1 MSTFRRLALVLCA
14 APLAFGLAAC
24 GDEASEGP
32 PRGEAIAAIAP
43 PAGQSWVETV
53 AETPEGG
60 FRIGNPE
67 APLKLVEYAS
77 HTCHVCA
84 DFSKDGAAAMDKY
97 VESGVVS
104 YEIRNLIRDPIDL
117 TIAILARCSGPTA
130 FHPLANQAWQN
141 FDELM
146 ATVQANGA
154 ALQEAQNAPTA
165 QRLQAIAQASGLL
178 EFFAA
183 RGISNDQAM
192 QCLADTDKAQLIST
206 RSDTQAEELQI
217 TGTPSFFLN
226 GTPVTSTSW
235 GPRRDDPGLEATLQN
250 AGAR

>member
-1 MSTFRRLALVLCA
+1 MFTLRRLVVAFSAV
-14 APLAFGLAAC
+14 PLALGLAAC
-24 GDEASEGP
+24 KDEAAEGP
-32 PRGEAIAAIAP
+32 PRGEPIAAIAA
-43 PAGQSWVETV
+43 PAGQSWVETA

-84 DFSKDGAAAMDKY
+84 EFSRQGAAAMDKY
-97 VESGVVS
+97 VETGVVS

-117 TIAILARCSGPTA
+117 TIAMLARCSGPAA
-130 FHPLANQAWQN
+130 FHPIANQAWQN

-146 ATVQANGA
+146 AI
-154 ALQEAQNAPTA
+154 AQSNA
-165 QRLQAIAQASGLL
+165 QAIQQAAANLPAGQQLPAIGQASGLL

-183 RGISNDQAM
+183 RGISRDQAM
-192 QCLADTDKAQLIST
+192 QCLADGAKSQLITT
-206 RSDTQAEELQI
+206 RSQTQSDELQLS
-217 TGTPSFFLN
+217 GTPTFFLN
-226 GTPVTSTSW
+226 GQQVEGTNWAALEPV
-235 GPRRDDPGLEATLQN
+235 LQA